1 MLYENW
7 TFLSMSRSMQCD
19 LSNDWKFCQECES
32 LLKTDKLFMRKDSW
46 PKTLV
51 KSYILLILNQ
61 FWSAFLFIQMETD
74 RGSLHDAITSDH
86 QNRVFNTAWRFL
98 PHGVTCNQTQP
109 KMARKRIEIEILT
122 TYHTT
127 SCGSPRAAS

>member
-7 TFLSMSRSMQCD
+7 TFLSMSRSIQCD

-32 LLKTDKLFMRKDSW
+32 LLKTYKLFMRKDSW

-51 KSYILLILNQ
+51 KSYILLILNK

-86 QNRVFNTAWRFL
+86 QDRVFNTAWRFL
-98 PHGVTCNQTQP
+98 PHGVYMIRGGRQVPN
-109 KMARKRIEIEILT
+109 MAKFKIRNPPISF
-122 TYHTT
+122 YFH
-127 SCGSPRAAS
+127 